1 MIKIGVYLPDH
12 IKANVGGGYSYTFRL
27 MRDLLAHPEGKRFV
41 PVVFSKDNAFLKEL
55 GVDECVEIQ
64 KPAKKFSYPHWSV
77 ADKIGL
83 KLGKLFGSKLTE
95 RLQDEVL
102 ADYQAKSTSATWD
115 ANLNTLK
122 HAGID
127 AMFYFSY
134 DHYQFGFSE
143 LDLPYIASI
152 WDIGHVFTSPFPELN
167 NRDNFAYRE
176 RVIRQYLS
184 RASLV
189 VSESD
194 QGSRDLTFHYQV
206 KPEQLISIPMFP
218 SAVADM
224 PESEADKSILNRVD
238 PNGNGFF
245 FFPGQFWA
253 HKNHLGLLNAFKT
266 ASEKLGKPL
275 RLVFTGS
282 DKGNHKLV
290 ESEIERLGLTGKV
303 VNAGF
308 IPVTQLRAL
317 YAAAIGV
324 VFPSYLGPTNM
335 PILEALYCGCP
346 LACSDFDGHREQAG
360 NAALYF
366 DPADADSIAKAM
378 ISLADDSAGV
388 RGTLLENMPAVV
400 RSSRAAYKDAL
411 QTLMVAIGR
420 LESKIKTYS

>member
-1 MIKIGVYLPDH
+1 M
-12 IKANVGGGYSYTFRL
+12 
-27 MRDLLAHPEGKRFV
+27 
-41 PVVFSKDNAFLKEL
+41 
-55 GVDECVEIQ
+55 
-64 KPAKKFSYPHWSV
+64 
-77 ADKIGL
+77 
-83 KLGKLFGSKLTE
+83 
-95 RLQDEVL
+95 
-102 ADYQAKSTSATWD
+102 
-115 ANLNTLK
+115 
-122 HAGID
+122 
-127 AMFYFSY
+127 
-134 DHYQFGFSE
+134 
-143 LDLPYIASI
+143 
-152 WDIGHVFTSPFPELN
+152 
-167 NRDNFAYRE
+167 
-176 RVIRQYLS
+176 
-184 RASLV
+184 
-189 VSESD
+189 
-194 QGSRDLTFHYQV
+194 
-206 KPEQLISIPMFP
+206 
-218 SAVADM
+218 
-224 PESEADKSILNRVD
+224 
-238 PNGNGFF
+238 
-245 FFPGQFWA
+245 
-253 HKNHLGLLNAFKT
+253 
-266 ASEKLGKPL
+266 
-275 RLVFTGS
+275 
-282 DKGNHKLV
+282 